1 MKKYLITLLLGMVAF
16 VASAASV
23 GTQFTVDKLTYQ
35 VVMPATAT
43 DYAQVTVTGLSAE
56 GKSVASLHLQ
66 VPSTVLYDGVRHK
79 VRNVGVS
86 AFANQSNIQSVTL
99 NYGITSLSGYSFM
112 NCANLAWVRIP
123 SSVTSVETGAFSGC
137 SSLKIV
143 YAANPNPTTHYV
155 NGAFPNN
162 KSMLVVVPRT
172 HPNTVER
179 YRALPAFANF
189 NVYKS
194 YEAYDIPFLDGA
206 NYCVTKAPTKT
217 TAGELTMVGIRT
229 SSPVE
234 YSPASGSYYAYGYN
248 FNVTAIADSACHN
261 SQSLATVDLS
271 NLNYLTTIG
280 EAAFSDCVALTSLEI
295 GTSSLKTIK
304 ARAFSGCTSLYI
316 SLYIPSGVTY
326 CDHTFVDGCVKLV
339 YIYVRPGNQSY
350 DSYGGMLYDKSLTTL
365 IRRPEGYPE
374 GRLIASDC
382 PTTLRV
388 IGEGAFLGSQ
398 TLYYVELPYGVTTI
412 YEGAFSNCKKLH
424 TVSIPSTLSK
434 WIGNPFAG
442 TTALTYL
449 FVNRTT
455 PPSLP
460 STAFSDAVRTCLYV
474 PYSAISTYQKAVGWK
489 TWKNFRSGAYDVGM
503 MSRTSTFF
511 PKRYSILSDK
521 PETIHGKAYAGRA
534 RLVSVPDP
542 THCEQK
548 YDVPDDITLPNG
560 KKYAVTSIGSE
571 VCGIGIEMS
580 TTAVLTLG
588 ANIDTICNY
597 AFMGQSRLVGLNFNA
612 NLTNIGHKAF
622 YNCGIANDLDL
633 PYGVLAIGSG
643 AFYGN
648 SFKRILVPS
657 SVNTINYDFVAQ
669 NTKLQEFVLNKTNYD
684 GLDKWDFSGIP
695 SSCKLYVPMG
705 CYLKYKNNEKW
716 GKFNVIDGAYDF
728 TFQNKP
734 MGSTQYYITV
744 TDNTPFTLDG
754 MEYAGKAKYVYN
766 PLCPTEGITTFIAST
781 AEKYMANGADAN
793 YLMTEFDENALQM
806 CANIKTVNISHMTG
820 LERIGKRAFFNTGI
834 TSFTVPASC
843 TYIGEDAF
851 EFCKDLKELIISEPA
866 SGAGRTWGGQFYS
879 HNASDFKCYVM
890 WTSYSAYKN
899 SIAGWKKYTDEANTP
914 LDRLNAYFVSE
925 SSQPAAISIG
935 YPVDW
940 KASGLNAYTVN
951 AYNKFR
957 EKAYTKKVEQTQ
969 AGVGLIIDGF
979 IPNVIC
985 RLRRPTATPA
995 TGASFLTPV
1004 GGAPENIYLKTGA
1017 FMFDRKNKCFY
1028 RPTSTAYLSS
1038 GYSYLSLPDSQ
1049 VENTTR
1055 ITIDLWESVVG
1066 DINADGVVNVS
1077 DVTALINRILGT
1089 ADYSDAVCDINAD
1102 GVVNVS
1108 DVTALINMILGN

>member
-1 MKKYLITLLLGMVAF
+1 MKKYLITLLLGMVVF
-16 VASAASV
+16 VASAAPI
-23 GTQFTVDKLTYQ
+23 GTQFTVDDLTYQ

-99 NYGITSLSGYSFM
+99 KYGITSLSAYSFT

-123 SSVTSVETGAFSGC
+123 SSVTSVETNAFAGC

-194 YEAYDIPFLDGA
+194 YEAYDIPFIDGA

-229 SSPVE
+229 SSPVA
-234 YSPASGSYYAYGYN
+234 YSPESGSYYAYGYN

-280 EAAFSDCVALTSLEI
+280 EAAFSDCVALTSVKI
-295 GTSSLKTIK
+295 GTPSLKTIK
-304 ARAFSGCTSLYI
+304 ARAFSGCTSGFLTSI
-316 SLYIPSGVTY
+316 SIPKGVTY
-326 CDHTFVDGCVKLV
+326 CDHTFIDGSSKLRYIEVHEENAV
-339 YIYVRPGNQSY
+339 YASTE
-350 DSYGGMLYDKSLTTL
+350 GMLYDKSLTTL
-365 IRRPEGYPE
+365 IRRPEGHINNYMY
-374 GRLIASDC
+374 ANCFS
-382 PTTLRV
+382 TTLRV
-388 IGEGAFLGSQ
+388 IGPGAFSGSQ
-398 TLYYVELPYGVTTI
+398 ALSSVYVPYGVTTI
-412 YEGAFSNCKKLH
+412 SDGAFSNCKNLNK
-424 TVSIPSTLSK
+424 VSIPSTLKSLL
-434 WIGNPFAG
+434 GNPFAG
-442 TTALTYL
+442 STQLARLY
-449 FVNRTT
+449 VNRTT

-460 STAFSDAVRTCLYV
+460 ATAFSDAARTCLYV
-474 PYSAISTYQKAVGWK
+474 PYSAISAYQKAEGWK
-489 TWKNFRSGAYDVGM
+489 TWKNIKSGAYDVNL
-503 MSRTSTFF
+503 STGIASSSLC
-511 PKRYSILSDK
+511 YTIHSDK
-521 PETIHGKAYAGRA
+521 PETIHGKSYAGRA
-534 RLVSVPDP
+534 RLAYAPDP
-542 THCEQK
+542 TMCNQK
-548 YDVPDDITLPNG
+548 YDVPDAITLPNG
-560 KKYAVTSIGSE
+560 KQYAVTSIGSG
-571 VCGIGIEMS
+571 VCPDDMRA
-580 TTAVLTLG
+580 TVVLTLG
-588 ANIDTICNY
+588 ANVDTICEN
-597 AFMGQSRLVGLNFNA
+597 AFNGHTKLVGLNLNA
-612 NLTNIGHKAF
+612 NLTKIGYRAF

-633 PYGVLAIGSG
+633 PYGLLAIGAG

-657 SVNTINYDFVAQ
+657 SVNGLNYDFVAQ
-669 NTKLQEFVLNKTNYD
+669 NTKLQEFVFNKTGYY

-705 CYLKYKNNEKW
+705 YYLKFKNDEKW
-716 GKFNVIDGAYDF
+716 GRFNVIEGAYDF
-728 TFQNKP
+728 TYQNKP

-754 MEYAGKAKYVYN
+754 ITYAGKAKYVYN
-766 PLCPTEGITTFIAST
+766 PMRLTGGNT
-781 AEKYMANGADAN
+781 AFVGSKHETYVANGANAK

-806 CANIKTVNISHMTG
+806 CANIMTVSISHMTG

-866 SGAGRTWGGQFYS
+866 SGADRTWGGQFYS

-899 SIAGWKKYTDEANTP
+899 SIAGWKKYTDETNTP

-925 SSQPAAISIG
+925 SSQPAAISVG

-995 TGASFLTPV
+995 TGASFLTAV

-1049 VENTTR
+1049 AGNTTR